1 MGLAA
6 PDSCRRRAARASL
19 TIERLRALPRILTLP
34 TMTTYGAQL
43 RRLRL
48 ATTPTAA
55 ELDARAARAK
65 QRPIDGISIAELAGR
80 LAALLGRDES
90 AVEGLRSQV
99 SLVESDSQV
108 PSWDR
113 ALELLALL
121 GCSAPVLS
129 AEATEAARALAARWR
144 VTPDEAV
151 ERALVE
157 RIRREREA
165 ETRLGADV
173 EKISRAKTR
182 T

>member
-6 PDSCRRRAARASL
+6 PDSCRRGAARPSL
-19 TIERLRALPRILTLP
+19 IARALACARPHP
-34 TMTTYGAQL
+34 YAPPMTTYGAQL

-55 ELDARAARAK
+55 ELARRAERER
-65 QRPIDGISIAELAGR
+65 QRPIAGISIAELAGR
-80 LAALLGRDES
+80 LAASLGRDES

-121 GCSAPVLS
+121 ECSAPILS
-129 AEATEAARALAARWR
+129 VEATEAARALAARWR

-173 EKISRAKTR
+173 KKISRAKTR